1 MPHPVWERHLHKC
14 KKEREV
20 RTTKAEKGSEIITTI
35 CEYENSVAM
44 PDNERLTYLDTCGIA
59 RLKDG
64 NGNVKAQEAYAS
76 RCSEYLRFGHEVDLA
91 ACGAYSPYDALKVCD
106 TPEIFLKTGFEQR
119 PMLYTQKHL
128 FQALTPKSDYNPH
141 RHGFSIE
148 QVKRFPEL
156 LASPVVLANSPTR
169 DDVLLAILLA
179 TDAYDTPLIAGIKP
193 DGAGNYGGREV
204 ETNMVLSVYS
214 RQNFIRYF
222 ALLRDMDAFV
232 FVSGKKIEALE
243 DLSGL
248 PLAGNCSGLN
258 IDRIL
263 HRPKCLG

>member
-1 MPHPVWERHLHKC
+1 M
-14 KKEREV
+14 
-20 RTTKAEKGSEIITTI
+20 KAEKGSEIITTI

-59 RLKDG
+59 HIKDG

-179 TDAYDTPLIAGIKP
+179 TDAYDTPAHRRHQAGRHGKLR
-193 DGAGNYGGREV
+193 GAR
-204 ETNMVLSVYS
+204 S
-214 RQNFIRYF
+214 
-222 ALLRDMDAFV
+222 
-232 FVSGKKIEALE
+232 
-243 DLSGL
+243 
-248 PLAGNCSGLN
+248 
-258 IDRIL
+258 
-263 HRPKCLG
+263 

>member
-1 MPHPVWERHLHKC
+1 M
-14 KKEREV
+14 
-20 RTTKAEKGSEIITTI
+20 
-35 CEYENSVAM
+35 
-44 PDNERLTYLDTCGIA
+44 
-59 RLKDG
+59 
-64 NGNVKAQEAYAS
+64 
-76 RCSEYLRFGHEVDLA
+76 
-91 ACGAYSPYDALKVCD
+91 
-106 TPEIFLKTGFEQR
+106 KTGFEQR

-156 LASPVVLANSPTR
+156 LASPAVLANSPTR
-169 DDVLLAILLA
+169 EDVLLAILLA
-179 TDAYDTPLIAGIKP
+179 TDIYDTPLIAGIKP
-193 DGAGNYGGREV
+193 DGTGNYGEREV

-232 FVSGKKIEALE
+232 FISGRKIEALE

-248 PLAGNCSGLN
+248 PLAGNCSGLD

-263 HRPKCLG
+263 QRPKCPPIPMEFQTIPSTMSSMMTMTISQPFQSQKPSKPERKETI

>member
-1 MPHPVWERHLHKC
+1 M
-14 KKEREV
+14 
-20 RTTKAEKGSEIITTI
+20 KAEKGSEIITTI

-44 PDNERLTYLDTCGIA
+44 PDGERLTFRDSSGIIH
-59 RLKDG
+59 LKG
-64 NGNVKAQEAYAS
+64 RGESTGTLKSYAD
-76 RCSEYLRFGHEVDLA
+76 RCNEYLRFGDEVDLA

-148 QVKRFPEL
+148 QVKRFLEL
-156 LASPVVLANSPTR
+156 LASPVALANSPTR
-169 DDVLLAILLA
+169 EDVLLAILLA

-193 DGAGNYGGREV
+193 DGTGNYGEREV

-232 FVSGKKIEALE
+232 FVSGRKIEALE

-248 PLAGNCSGLN
+248 PFAENCSGLD

-263 HRPKCLG
+263 QRPKCLG

>member
-1 MPHPVWERHLHKC
+1 MM
-14 KKEREV
+14 
-20 RTTKAEKGSEIITTI
+20 KAEKGSEIITTI

-64 NGNVKAQEAYAS
+64 NGNVKAQEAYAN

-179 TDAYDTPLIAGIKP
+179 TDAYDGE
-193 DGAGNYGGREV
+193 REV

-232 FVSGKKIEALE
+232 FVSGRKIDALE

-248 PLAGNCSGLN
+248 PLAGNCSGLD

-263 HRPKCLG
+263 QRPKCLG

>member
-1 MPHPVWERHLHKC
+1 MM
-14 KKEREV
+14 
-20 RTTKAEKGSEIITTI
+20 KAEKGSEIITTI

-64 NGNVKAQEAYAS
+64 NGNVKAQEAYAN

-91 ACGAYSPYDALKVCD
+91 ACGAYSSYDALKVCD

-148 QVKRFPEL
+148 QE
-156 LASPVVLANSPTR
+156 
-169 DDVLLAILLA
+169 
-179 TDAYDTPLIAGIKP
+179 
-193 DGAGNYGGREV
+193 GR
-204 ETNMVLSVYS
+204 S
-214 RQNFIRYF
+214 
-222 ALLRDMDAFV
+222 
-232 FVSGKKIEALE
+232 
-243 DLSGL
+243 
-248 PLAGNCSGLN
+248 
-258 IDRIL
+258 
-263 HRPKCLG
+263 

>member
-1 MPHPVWERHLHKC
+1 MPHPVWERHLHKRE
-14 KKEREV
+14 KEREV
-20 RTTKAEKGSEIITTI
+20 RMTKGEKDFEIIATI

-44 PDNERLTYLDTCGIA
+44 PDDERLTYLDTCGIA
-59 RLKDG
+59 RLK
-64 NGNVKAQEAYAS
+64 
-76 RCSEYLRFGHEVDLA
+76 
-91 ACGAYSPYDALKVCD
+91 KVCD

-141 RHGFSIE
+141 RHGFSIA

-156 LASPVVLANSPTR
+156 LASPVALANSPNR

-193 DGAGNYGGREV
+193 DGTGNYGGREV

-248 PLAGNCSGLN
+248 PLAGNCSGLD

-263 HRPKCLG
+263 QRPKCLG

>member
-1 MPHPVWERHLHKC
+1 MPHPVWGRHLHKRE
-14 KKEREV
+14 KEREV
-20 RTTKAEKGSEIITTI
+20 QMTKAEKGSEIITTI

-64 NGNVKAQEAYAS
+64 NGNASAQEAHAN

-141 RHGFSIE
+141 RHGFSIS

-156 LASPVVLANSPTR
+156 LASPVALANSPNR

-193 DGAGNYGGREV
+193 DGTGNYGGREV

-222 ALLRDMDAFV
+222 ALLRDMNAFV
-232 FVSGKKIEALE
+232 FVSGRKIEALE

-248 PLAGNCSGLN
+248 PLAGNCSGLD

>member
-1 MPHPVWERHLHKC
+1 M
-14 KKEREV
+14 
-20 RTTKAEKGSEIITTI
+20 KAEKGSEIITTI

-64 NGNVKAQEAYAS
+64 NGNVKTQEAYAN
-76 RCSEYLRFGHEVDLA
+76 RCSEYLRFGH
-91 ACGAYSPYDALKVCD
+91 
-106 TPEIFLKTGFEQR
+106 
-119 PMLYTQKHL
+119 
-128 FQALTPKSDYNPH
+128 
-141 RHGFSIE
+141 
-148 QVKRFPEL
+148 
-156 LASPVVLANSPTR
+156 
-169 DDVLLAILLA
+169 
-179 TDAYDTPLIAGIKP
+179 
-193 DGAGNYGGREV
+193 EV

-232 FVSGKKIEALE
+232 FVSGRKIEALE

-248 PLAGNCSGLN
+248 PLAENCSGLD

-263 HRPKCLG
+263 QRPKCLG

>member
-1 MPHPVWERHLHKC
+1 M
-14 KKEREV
+14 
-20 RTTKAEKGSEIITTI
+20 KAEKGSEIITTI

-64 NGNVKAQEAYAS
+64 NGNVKAQEAYAN

-156 LASPVVLANSPTR
+156 LASP
-169 DDVLLAILLA
+169 
-179 TDAYDTPLIAGIKP
+179 
-193 DGAGNYGGREV
+193 GG
-204 ETNMVLSVYS
+204 S
-214 RQNFIRYF
+214 RQQPDQGGCSACHPSRDRCLRHPAHRGHQAGRHGKLRGARSGDEYGLERLQQ
-222 ALLRDMDAFV
+222 AELHPLLRPVTEYGCLRVRKRQENRSARRPIRA
-232 FVSGKKIEALE
+232 SACGKL
-243 DLSGL
+243 LRS
-248 PLAGNCSGLN
+248 
-258 IDRIL
+258 RY
-263 HRPKCLG
+263 

>member
-1 MPHPVWERHLHKC
+1 MM
-14 KKEREV
+14 
-20 RTTKAEKGSEIITTI
+20 KAEKGSEIITTI

-64 NGNVKAQEAYAS
+64 NGNVKAQEAYAN

-91 ACGAYSPYDALKVCD
+91 ACGVYSPYDALKVCN

-128 FQALTPKSDYNPH
+128 FQALTPKSDYNL
-141 RHGFSIE
+141 S
-148 QVKRFPEL
+148 EL

-193 DGAGNYGGREV
+193 DGTGNYGEREV

-222 ALLRDMDAFV
+222 ALLRDMNAFV
-232 FVSGKKIEALE
+232 FVSGRKIEALE

-248 PLAGNCSGLN
+248 LLAGNCSGLD

-263 HRPKCLG
+263 QRPKCLG

>member
-1 MPHPVWERHLHKC
+1 M
-14 KKEREV
+14 
-20 RTTKAEKGSEIITTI
+20 KAEKGSEIITTI

-128 FQALTPKSDYNPH
+128 FQALTPYSSPLQM
-141 RHGFSIE
+141 R
-148 QVKRFPEL
+148 VKT
-156 LASPVVLANSPTR
+156 TR
-169 DDVLLAILLA
+169 TSCPPSTLCSSKL
-179 TDAYDTPLIAGIKP
+179 
-193 DGAGNYGGREV
+193 
-204 ETNMVLSVYS
+204 
-214 RQNFIRYF
+214 
-222 ALLRDMDAFV
+222 
-232 FVSGKKIEALE
+232 KKEK
-243 DLSGL
+243 
-248 PLAGNCSGLN
+248 
-258 IDRIL
+258 
-263 HRPKCLG
+263 HTVM

>member
-1 MPHPVWERHLHKC
+1 M
-14 KKEREV
+14 
-20 RTTKAEKGSEIITTI
+20 KAEKGSEIITTI

-169 DDVLLAILLA
+169 EDVLLAILLA
-179 TDAYDTPLIAGIKP
+179 TDAYDGE
-193 DGAGNYGGREV
+193 REV

-232 FVSGKKIEALE
+232 FVSGRKIDALE

-248 PLAGNCSGLN
+248 PLAGNCSGLD

-263 HRPKCLG
+263 QRPKCLG